1 MRRSA
6 FALGVAL
13 AIALLGSPT
22 ALGHPG
28 HGKKLI
34 EVRPGPGAIAKALD
48 RAEPGGKLRI
58 HSGRY
63 REVIEVTA
71 PVTIVGARKGRRPVI
86 DAQCNALFTVSVR
99 SPGVV
104 LRGLK
109 VVGATDLG
117 GAGTEVDIR
126 GVTSGTV
133 EDLVVRDTCDAEY
146 GVNVFQTGAVSVLDT
161 RATGFSDAGIYVGDI
176 TDTAGATLLVG
187 GNEAFGNNKGAI
199 VEFSTGASIRVE
211 GNDLHDNA
219 EPGTGVPTGLYV
231 HDSAGVDIVRNQVRN
246 NGGIGIHL
254 TSLANANVLTDNEI
268 TGNPTDILDE
278 GAGNCGSGNVFGSG
292 GPVPPC

>member
-6 FALGVAL
+6 AALGVAL
-13 AIALLGSPT
+13 AIALLASPT
-22 ALGHPG
+22 ASGHPG
-28 HGKKLI
+28 HGRNAL

-48 RAEPGGKLRI
+48 KAEPGDKLRI

-63 REVIEVTA
+63 REAIEVTA

-86 DAQCNALFTVSVR
+86 DAQCSALFTVSVR

-117 GAGTEVDIR
+117 GAGTEVDVR
-126 GVTSGTV
+126 GVARGTV

-161 RATGFSDAGIYVGDI
+161 RATGFSDVGIYVGDI

-187 GNEAFGNNKGAI
+187 GNEAFGNNKGVI

-211 GNDLHDNA
+211 ETTSKTTRSPERARRRGCTSTTA
-219 EPGTGVPTGLYV
+219 PV
-231 HDSAGVDIVRNQVRN
+231 
-246 NGGIGIHL
+246 L
-254 TSLANANVLTDNEI
+254 TSSA
-268 TGNPTDILDE
+268 TGFATT
-278 GAGNCGSGNVFGSG
+278 GASAFT
-292 GPVPPC
+292 